1 MNLTDVSPVENY
13 DGDVENYDGDF
24 PLAGIKQAATA

>member
-13 DGDVENYDGDF
+13 DGDVENYNGDF